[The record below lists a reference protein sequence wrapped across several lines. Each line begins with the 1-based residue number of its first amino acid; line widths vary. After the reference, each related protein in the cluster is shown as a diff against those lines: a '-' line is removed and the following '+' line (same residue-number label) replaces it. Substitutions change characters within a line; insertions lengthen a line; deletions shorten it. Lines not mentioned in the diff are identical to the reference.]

1 MADSTDANSNPLLLS
16 LRTWPKE
23 EAGADSFEKLI
34 VPISEKYGHFR
45 HATEDKL
52 KQEIED
58 EKAGKVVEESGEEE
72 TNSED
77 DDEKTQLEKIMK
89 KKAKLQELT
98 WLGYRQ
104 SGELLNTVSA
114 LESKFL
120 PRQAEVTLS
129 DWLKESIGSG
139 KLNFDT
145 WELGKPDEQEQ
156 EEQRLVRKGR
166 NHEHVSN
173 VADTLLK
180 AAKKLNKEVE
190 KEAKYWDQV
199 LSVSEKGWSVFKL
212 PQEQGTLGVQLGA
225 AEAGPLFKARGVV
238 SLRTNDDGSIKLHR
252 KITAVPKAVRMR
264 ISRKGAVSGTSRV
277 SQLQSALQSDTSLE
291 SLVSRARD
299 SLFDEELFHEMILES
314 RLLGQYN
321 VTVRGE
327 VIHLNIG
334 AIDEKDDSYEVLVD
348 LVPLDDNIPGPSES
362 TEDSKLADLLAVS
375 LRLLLCNTY
384 HQRLQQRSQIP
395 PPLTERPPSNLTV
408 PILRP
413 LLSYLLHRKA
423 VDHVRAFFNRTAE
436 ALRSADVLSG
446 FEIKAGSVFENLSDA
461 ISEAKARDA
470 HDSIIQ
476 AFISALLRPLQ
487 TNANFTVPSFY
498 MPIKK
503 NGETVSGTDDNVKD
517 KKDWTISIKVLTIC
531 AAPTFGVEFDLN
543 VPKRLQEALLPLDQS
558 TAPSRETHFQFRDI
572 PALQGYFERMVAVD
586 IAHNVICVRLG
597 KWDAVN
603 REAEVRRS
611 VQTTRGVRKA
621 LSWSLELNDGA
632 LTIYRQWAGKTKAK
646 QYTWTGKDHRRRM
659 LELLKGFT
667 EGTDAKLTGNL
678 SLLKFINLSLRLT
691 R

>member
-1 MADSTDANSNPLLLS
+1 MVDSTDANSNPLLLS
-16 LRTWPKE
+16 LRPWPKE
-23 EAGADSFEKLI
+23 EPSTDSFEKLI

-45 HATEDKL
+45 HAIEDKL
-52 KQEIED
+52 RQEIED
-58 EKAGKVVEESGEEE
+58 EKAGKVAEESGEEE

-77 DDEKTQLEKIMK
+77 DDEKTQLEKVMK
-89 KKAKLQELT
+89 KKTKLQELT

-139 KLNFDT
+139 KLTFDT
-145 WELGKPDEQEQ
+145 WELGKLDEQEQ

-166 NHEHVSN
+166 NHEHLSN
-173 VADTLLK
+173 VADNLLK

-252 KITAVPKAVRMR
+252 KITAVPKTVRVR
-264 ISRKGAVSGTSRV
+264 ISRKGAVTGTSRL

-327 VIHLNIG
+327 VIHLSIG

-348 LVPLDDNIPGPSES
+348 LVPLDDNIPGPPES
-362 TEDSKLADLLAVS
+362 TQDSKLAELLAVS

-395 PPLTERPPSNLTV
+395 PPLTERPPPNLTV
-408 PILRP
+408 PVLRP

-423 VDHVRAFFNRTAE
+423 IDHVRAFFNRTAQ

-446 FEIKAGSVFENLSDA
+446 FEIKAGSIFENLSDA
-461 ISEAKARDA
+461 IAEAKARDA
-470 HDSIIQ
+470 HDSTIQ
-476 AFISALLRPLQ
+476 AFISTFLRPLQ
-487 TNANFTVPSFY
+487 TNANFTVSSFY
-498 MPIKK
+498 MPFKK
-503 NGETVSGTDDNVKD
+503 SGADDNIND

-531 AAPTFGVEFDLN
+531 AAPTFGVEFDLT

-558 TAPSRETHFQFRDI
+558 TAPARETHFQFRDI
-572 PALQGYFERMVAVD
+572 PALQEYFERMVAVD

-611 VQTTRGVRKA
+611 VQTTKGVRKA

-646 QYTWTGKDHRRRM
+646 QYTWTGKDHRRHM
-659 LELLKGFT
+659 LELLKEFT
-667 EGTDAKLTGNL
+667 EGTGAKPTGNL
-678 SLLKFINLSLRLT
+678 SLLKFINLNLRLT